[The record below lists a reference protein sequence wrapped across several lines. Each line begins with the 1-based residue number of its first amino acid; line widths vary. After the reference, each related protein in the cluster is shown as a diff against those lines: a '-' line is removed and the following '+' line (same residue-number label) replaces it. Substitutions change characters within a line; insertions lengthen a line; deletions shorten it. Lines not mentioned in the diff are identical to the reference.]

1 MKKILIVDDEP
12 NIVMTLEY
20 TFKKSNY
27 EVFIARDGQEALDI
41 LKTNFPDVII
51 LDIMMP
57 MVDGFATLEQIR
69 KDANL
74 QHTKVMFL
82 SAKNKESDIE
92 KGLALGADAY
102 MTKPFSPSELV
113 ARVKAHMARYERLT
127 SSHQKTNDIIEIRGL
142 KIDKTARRVWINGEE
157 KAFTTKEFDLL
168 TFLAENP
175 NHVFTKEELFRE
187 IWDMESIGD
196 IATVTVHI
204 KKIREKIEVD
214 TANPQYIETIWGVG
228 YRFKV

>member
-69 KDANL
+69 KDDNL

-102 MTKPFSPSELV
+102 MTKPFS
-113 ARVKAHMARYERLT
+113 
-127 SSHQKTNDIIEIRGL
+127 
-142 KIDKTARRVWINGEE
+142 
-157 KAFTTKEFDLL
+157 
-168 TFLAENP
+168 
-175 NHVFTKEELFRE
+175 
-187 IWDMESIGD
+187 
-196 IATVTVHI
+196 I
-204 KKIREKIEVD
+204 KKVVEKVE
-214 TANPQYIETIWGVG
+214 
-228 YRFKV
+228 KLLL

>member
-41 LKTNFPDVII
+41 LKSNFPDVII

-69 KDANL
+69 KDENL
-74 QHTKVMFL
+74 KHTKVLFL

-92 KGLALGADAY
+92 KGMALGADAY
-102 MTKPFSPSELV
+102 MTKPFSIKKV
-113 ARVKAHMARYERLT
+113 V
-127 SSHQKTNDIIEIRGL
+127 
-142 KIDKTARRVWINGEE
+142 E
-157 KAFTTKEFDLL
+157 K
-168 TFLAENP
+168 
-175 NHVFTKEELFRE
+175 VEELL
-187 IWDMESIGD
+187 S
-196 IATVTVHI
+196 
-204 KKIREKIEVD
+204 
-214 TANPQYIETIWGVG
+214 
-228 YRFKV
+228 

>member
-12 NIVMTLEY
+12 NIVTTLEY

-69 KDANL
+69 KDENL
-74 QHTKVMFL
+74 KHTKVLFL

-92 KGLALGADAY
+92 KGMALGADAY
-102 MTKPFSPSELV
+102 MTKPFSIKKV
-113 ARVKAHMARYERLT
+113 V
-127 SSHQKTNDIIEIRGL
+127 
-142 KIDKTARRVWINGEE
+142 E
-157 KAFTTKEFDLL
+157 K
-168 TFLAENP
+168 
-175 NHVFTKEELFRE
+175 VEELL
-187 IWDMESIGD
+187 S
-196 IATVTVHI
+196 
-204 KKIREKIEVD
+204 
-214 TANPQYIETIWGVG
+214 
-228 YRFKV
+228 

>member
-69 KDANL
+69 KDDNL

-82 SAKNKESDIE
+82 SAKNKESDVE

-102 MTKPFSPSELV
+102 MTKPFSIKKV
-113 ARVKAHMARYERLT
+113 V
-127 SSHQKTNDIIEIRGL
+127 
-142 KIDKTARRVWINGEE
+142 E
-157 KAFTTKEFDLL
+157 K
-168 TFLAENP
+168 
-175 NHVFTKEELFRE
+175 VEELL
-187 IWDMESIGD
+187 G
-196 IATVTVHI
+196 
-204 KKIREKIEVD
+204 
-214 TANPQYIETIWGVG
+214 
-228 YRFKV
+228 

>member
-69 KDANL
+69 KDDNL

-102 MTKPFSPSELV
+102 MTKPFSIKKV
-113 ARVKAHMARYERLT
+113 
-127 SSHQKTNDIIEIRGL
+127 IE
-142 KIDKTARRVWINGEE
+142 KV
-157 KAFTTKEFDLL
+157 
-168 TFLAENP
+168 
-175 NHVFTKEELFRE
+175 EELL
-187 IWDMESIGD
+187 
-196 IATVTVHI
+196 
-204 KKIREKIEVD
+204 
-214 TANPQYIETIWGVG
+214 N
-228 YRFKV
+228 

>member
-69 KDANL
+69 KDDNL

-102 MTKPFSPSELV
+102 MTKPFSIKKV
-113 ARVKAHMARYERLT
+113 
-127 SSHQKTNDIIEIRGL
+127 
-142 KIDKTARRVWINGEE
+142 EE
-157 KAFTTKEFDLL
+157 K
-168 TFLAENP
+168 
-175 NHVFTKEELFRE
+175 VEELL
-187 IWDMESIGD
+187 S
-196 IATVTVHI
+196 
-204 KKIREKIEVD
+204 
-214 TANPQYIETIWGVG
+214 
-228 YRFKV
+228 